1 MKSVGETMAIGMTF
15 KESFQKAL
23 RSLEIGSWGFGG
35 GRLGGDELPRKEVI
49 KAKLVRPNAE
59 RTFYLRYAFKAGFS
73 AEEIFELTKIDPWF
87 IRQLEQISE
96 FEDEL
101 KSQNLDTVDT
111 DSLRLAKEYG
121 FSDRQLGWLLD
132 CPWDQVKEKRKS
144 LGIETVYR
152 LVDTCAG

>member
-35 GRLGGDELPRKEVI
+35 GKLGGDELPSKDVI
-49 KAKLVRPNAE
+49 KGKLVRPNAE
-59 RTFYLRYAFKAGFS
+59 RVFYLRYAFTAGFT

-96 FEDEL
+96 LENGL
-101 KSQNLDTVDT
+101 KSKNLDTVNS

-132 CPWDQVKEKRKS
+132 CPWDQVKANAK
-144 LGIETVYR
+144 
-152 LVDTCAG
+152 A

>member
-15 KESFQKAL
+15 KESFPKGLAFIESD
-23 RSLEIGSWGFGG
+23 RFGG

-49 KAKLVRPNAE
+49 KGNRSSHRETFLSSLRQSRLFCGGDIRTNQDRSLV
-59 RTFYLRYAFKAGFS
+59 Y
-73 AEEIFELTKIDPWF
+73 
-87 IRQLEQISE
+87 RQLEQISE

-121 FSDRQLGWLLD
+121 FSTANWVG
-132 CPWDQVKEKRKS
+132 
-144 LGIETVYR
+144 Y
-152 LVDTCAG
+152 